1 MSAPLR
7 ILWAVNV
14 PLPAASEALGLAKT
28 PFGGWLSTM
37 TQRLAQVPGVQLS
50 VAMRAPVP
58 DLRTAEVDGIRYY
71 ALPESGR
78 GGLDARAGDCAR
90 LLADAKPDLLHAEGS
105 EMAYTRRLLQAW
117 QGPRL
122 LSLQGVING
131 IEPHYLGGLAFAP
144 MLAAGRWRQVV
155 AMAGLLANKRLRF
168 MPRLRGERETIALA
182 SHIMGRTPWDRAQ
195 AWALNPDAQYH
206 HCARTLR
213 PAFRAR
219 RWAVADCE
227 RHAIFLGNSAVALK
241 GVHVVLDALVLLRRQ
256 FPSARLVIAGP
267 RPGTGGGLRRVLG
280 YQAYLLDRIAQLGLQ
295 AAVEFTGPLEAEA
308 MAARMA
314 GCHAYAMASLIENS
328 PNTLGEAMLLGM
340 PCVSSHA
347 GGAPGMARDEEEAL
361 FFRAGDPVGLA
372 WRLQRIFASDAL
384 AGRLGDAAHARAV
397 QAHDPERNLQD
408 LLAAYRAILGR
419 EVGA

>member
-1 MSAPLR
+1 MPVR

-14 PLPAASEALGLAKT
+14 PLPAASDALGLPCT

-37 TQRLAQVPGVQLS
+37 TRGLAQVPGVRLG
-50 VAMRAPVP
+50 VAMRAPVGE
-58 DLRTAEVDGIRYY
+58 LRMADVDGIRYY

-78 GGLDARAGDCAR
+78 GGLDARDGDCAR
-90 LLADAKPDLLHAEGS
+90 VLADFQPDLLHAEGS

-131 IEPHYLGGLAFAP
+131 IEPHYLGGLAFGP
-144 MLAAGRWRQVV
+144 MLAAGRWRQVL
-155 AMAGLLANKRLRF
+155 AMAGMVANKRLRF
-168 MPRLRGERETIALA
+168 VPRLRGERDTLALA
-182 SHIMGRTPWDRAQ
+182 GHVMGRTPWDRAQ
-195 AWALNPDAQYH
+195 AWALNPSAHYH

-213 PAFRAR
+213 PAFSSR
-219 RWAVADCE
+219 RWSVDACE

-241 GVHVVLDALVLLRRQ
+241 GVHVALDALVLLRRQ
-256 FPSARLVIAGP
+256 FPAARLVIAGP
-267 RPGTGGGLRRVLG
+267 RPDDSRGLRRILG

-295 AAVEFTGPLEAEA
+295 AAVEFTGPLDADA
-308 MAARMA
+308 MAGRMS

-340 PCVSSHA
+340 PCVSGHA

-361 FFRAGDPVGLA
+361 FFRAGDAVGLA
-372 WRLQRIFASDAL
+372 WRLQRIFASDEL
-384 AGRLGDAAHARAV
+384 AVDLGRAAHARAT
-397 QAHDPERNLQD
+397 ATHDPERNLRD
-408 LLAAYRAILGR
+408 LLTAYRTILGR
-419 EVGA
+419 EVGP